1 MKTIE
6 ILKKTCK
13 VTFGDLDAGDM
24 FIDADPLFITKE
36 DIMIKL
42 HDDTVTDFVENR
54 PTNAIFISDG
64 TSLNF
69 DNGDEVILVKQ
80 VTLED

>member
-24 FIDADPLFITKE
+24 FMGAVHARTDL
-36 DIMIKL
+36 MIKL

-64 TSLNF
+64 TSWNF

-80 VTLED
+80 MTLED